1 MKKIIIIGGGIGGL
15 ATAALLG
22 KKGYSVTLLEKNE
35 MVGGRASIFS
45 EKGFTFDMGPSWY
58 LMPDVFE
65 KYFSYFGKKP
75 SDFFKLKR
83 LNPQYRV
90 FFGSGEF
97 VDISSNLKENLA
109 LFEKMEKGAG
119 KKVSEYLEQAEKM
132 YVASVTHLLY
142 NNFTS
147 ITDFLKKDIMREGRK
162 LPIYKSLDSFV
173 SGYVKD
179 ERIKQILEY
188 TIVFLGGS
196 PHNTPAFYSLMSH
209 IDFHMGVFYPMGGM
223 YEVIKGLITLCK
235 DNEVIIK
242 TKESVEQI
250 IVENGKAIGVISN
263 KKLLRADIVL
273 ANADYHH
280 VETQLLTKE
289 WQTYSESYWKKK
301 TLAPSTFLMYLGI
314 KGRVQNLSHHNL
326 FFANDWRAHFDEIF
340 KNPSWPKKPSYYVCA
355 PSKSD
360 SSVAPKDS
368 ENIFFLTPIASGLKD
383 TDVQREKYAKQVLS
397 DLEKQIDERFQDRI
411 VVKRIFTQRDF
422 QGRYNAYKGTAL
434 GLAHTLF
441 QTAFFR
447 PQNKSKKVSN
457 LYFVG
462 QYTQPGI
469 GMPIC
474 LISAELVANRIHH
487 EQ

>member
-1 MKKIIIIGGGIGGL
+1 MKKILIIGGGIGGL
-15 ATAALLG
+15 AAAALLG
-22 KKGYSVTLLEKNE
+22 RKGYKVTLLEKNE
-35 MVGGRASIFS
+35 MVGGRASVFS

-65 KYFSYFGKKP
+65 KYFSYFKKKP
-75 SDFFKLKR
+75 SDFFTLQR
-83 LNPQYRV
+83 LDPQYRV
-90 FFGSGEF
+90 FFGSGE
-97 VDISSNLKENLA
+97 VIDISSSLKKNLA
-109 LFEKMEKGAG
+109 LFEKMESGAG
-119 KKVSEYLEQAEKM
+119 AKVNEYLQQAEKM
-132 YVASVTHLLY
+132 YIASVTHLLY

-147 ITDFLKKDIMREGRK
+147 IKDFLKKDIMREGRK

-209 IDFHMGVFYPMGGM
+209 IDFHMGVFYPLGGI
-223 YEVIKGLITLCK
+223 YEVIKGLITLCEE
-235 DNEVIIK
+235 NNVTIK
-242 TKESVEQI
+242 TKQEVKK
-250 IVENGKAIGVISN
+250 IVVKDGNAVGVMIKGKI
-263 KKLLRADIVL
+263 LLADIVL

-280 VETQLLTKE
+280 VETQLLEKE
-289 WQTYSESYWKKK
+289 WQTYSESYWKRK
-301 TLAPSTFLMYLGI
+301 TLAPSTFLMFLGV
-314 KGRVQNLSHHNL
+314 KGRVKNLSHHNL

-340 KNPSWPKKPSYYVCA
+340 KNPTWPKKPSYYVCA
-355 PSKSD
+355 PSKTD
-360 SSVAPKDS
+360 SSVAPKNS

-383 TDVQREKYAKQVLS
+383 TDAQREKYAKQVLS
-397 DLEKQIDERFQDRI
+397 DLEKQLGETFQDRI
-411 VVKRIFTQRDF
+411 VVKKIFTQRDF

-441 QTAFFR
+441 QTALFR

-474 LISAELVANRIHH
+474 LISAELVTNRISN